1 MNEIEFLSD
10 KLINKIA
17 AGEVLESPASA
28 VKELVENSIDAGARK
43 IDIFIKGGGKV
54 EITVSD
60 DGHGISKLDLEKAIS
75 RHATSKLNTQ
85 TLNGIKTMGFRGEA
99 LSSIASVSD
108 FTLKTNQNSSSS
120 GYEIKAI
127 SGEIKYIKPVS
138 QKKGTYVKLRNL
150 FFSTPA
156 RLKFLK
162 SENYE
167 SLRIKKL
174 IQRFALVNYNI
185 QFNLYI
191 NNKKVIKTIPILNK
205 NIQFL
210 NRVREV
216 LGDEFVENSIEL
228 NCTENKLTLFGL
240 LGVPTFNHSNS
251 SNQFIFVNN
260 RIVTDKSLNII
271 FKVAY
276 RDLISHQRFPQLL
289 VNIICPLDWV
299 DVNVH
304 PMKNEVR
311 FLDTNYIKSFVI
323 GSIKNSLKM
332 IGHQNSN
339 LVSTKLINKIT
350 KNSKIQNSLILKKN
364 DDHSNRILKK
374 DFDNNEK
381 YSHDSKFKIDETKKN
396 LQPLGFA
403 KSQFHENY
411 IISQTEKGIIII
423 DQHAAHERI
432 VYEQMKEDFYKNKI
446 KSQILLIPVIINVE
460 KLVISDVEKK
470 FRLLEKYGLK
480 IEIFGTSSVVVREV
494 PSIISNCDVEKLFK
508 ELINEI
514 INDEN
519 FDTIEAEINKICSTM
534 ACHGSI
540 RSGRVL
546 QVDEMNDLLRKIE
559 QTDFSGQCNHGRPTY
574 VELKLDEIEKL
585 FGRK

>member
-1 MNEIEFLSD
+1 MNKIEFLPNN
-10 KLINKIA
+10 LINKIA

-43 IDIFIKGGGKV
+43 IDIFIKGGGKA

-60 DGHGISKLDLEKAIS
+60 DGHGMSKIDLEKVIS
-75 RHATSKLNTQ
+75 RHATSKLSTQ

-108 FTLKTNQNSSSS
+108 FTLKTNQNSDSS
-120 GYEIKAI
+120 GYEINAI
-127 SGEIKYIKPVS
+127 CGEIKYIKPVS
-138 QKKGTYVKLRNL
+138 QKKGTYVNLRNL

-167 SLRIKKL
+167 SFRIKKL

-191 NNKKVIKTIPILNK
+191 NNKKVIKTIPLMDK
-205 NIQFL
+205 NNQFL
-210 NRVREV
+210 DRVREI
-216 LGDEFVENSIEL
+216 LGNEFVENSIEL
-228 NCTENKLTLFGL
+228 NCSEKKFTLFGL
-240 LGVPTFNHSNS
+240 LGIPTFNHSNS
-251 SNQFIFVNN
+251 GNQFVFVNN
-260 RIVTDKSLNII
+260 RIVTDKTLNII

-276 RDLISHQRFPQLL
+276 RDLISHKRFPQLV

-311 FLDTNYIKSFVI
+311 FQDTNYIKSFII
-323 GSIKNSLKM
+323 GSIKNTLKM
-332 IGHQNSN
+332 IGYQNSN
-339 LVSTKLINKIT
+339 QVSSKLINKIT
-350 KNSKIQNSLILKKN
+350 TNSKIQNSLFFKKN
-364 DDHSNRILKK
+364 DDHSNRISKN
-374 DFDNNEK
+374 DFNIKES
-381 YSHDSKFKIDETKKN
+381 YPHDSMVTTDKTTLN
-396 LQPLGFA
+396 LHPLGFA

-432 VYEQMKEDFYKNKI
+432 VYEQMKDDFYKKKI
-446 KSQILLIPVIINVE
+446 KSQILLIPVVINVE
-460 KLVISDVEKK
+460 KLVIDEVEKK
-470 FRLLEKYGLK
+470 FGLLKKYGLK
-480 IEIFGTSSVVVREV
+480 IEIFGTRSIVVREV
-494 PSIISNCDVEKLFK
+494 PSIISNCDVEKLIE

-514 INDEN
+514 INDEH
-519 FDTIEAEINKICSTM
+519 FDTIEEEINKICSTM

-540 RSGRVL
+540 RSGREL

>member
-85 TLNGIKTMGFRGEA
+85 TLDGIKTMGFRGEA

-108 FTLKTNQNSSSS
+108 FTLKTNQNSSST

-138 QKKGTYVKLRNL
+138 QKKGTCVKLRNL

-350 KNSKIQNSLILKKN
+350 KNSKVQNSLIFKKN

-396 LQPLGFA
+396 LQPLGYA

-540 RSGRVL
+540 RSGREL